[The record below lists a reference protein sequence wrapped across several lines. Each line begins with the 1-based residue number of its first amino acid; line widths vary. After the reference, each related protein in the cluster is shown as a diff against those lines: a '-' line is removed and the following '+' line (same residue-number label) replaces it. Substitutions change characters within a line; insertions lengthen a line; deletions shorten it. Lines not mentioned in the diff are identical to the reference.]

1 MIGVI
6 EEPGRRERKKRE
18 MRERVAD
25 AAARLFAEHGYDA
38 VSMTS
43 VAAAAGVA
51 EQTVYNHFPTKPDLV
66 LDMADDMLERS
77 RRAVADRD
85 PSLTPADALRDLVH
99 ADIDHF
105 ATEDP
110 LLARGEYPAQSIESD
125 VLRRY
130 ALQFRHRQ
138 GDALAEAI
146 RDTDPELNPL
156 VARAHASAL
165 ITVVQA
171 ITDRVGAAILS
182 GGDLGVVAQS
192 LHDDA
197 EMTLRDAAAN
207 FRAAKARA
215 AGSI

>member
-1 MIGVI
+1 MT
-6 EEPGRRERKKRE
+6 EELGRRERKKRE
-18 MRERVAD
+18 VRERVAD
-25 AAARLFAEHGYDA
+25 AAAQLFAEHGYDA

-85 PSLTPADALRDLVH
+85 PARTPAEALRDLVH

-105 ATEDP
+105 VTEDP
-110 LLARGEYPAQSIESD
+110 LLARGEYPAQSVGSE

-130 ALQFRHRQ
+130 ALRFRDKQ
-138 GDALAEAI
+138 ADALAEAI
-146 RDTDPELNPL
+146 LQTDPELNSL

-182 GGDLGVVAQS
+182 GADLGAVAQS

-197 EMTLRDAAAN
+197 EITLIDADAN

-215 AGSI
+215 AGSM